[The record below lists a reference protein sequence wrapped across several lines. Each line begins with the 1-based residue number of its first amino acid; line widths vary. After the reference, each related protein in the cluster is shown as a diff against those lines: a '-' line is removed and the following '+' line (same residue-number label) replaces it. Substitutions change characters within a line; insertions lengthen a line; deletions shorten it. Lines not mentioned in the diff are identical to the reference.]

1 MIKGL
6 AAVTQFLLSQWRQE
20 NKEGNCRASTL
31 SALAGALETFLY
43 INDQSI
49 VRNSTIV
56 NGCVAFLDGFI
67 TNAIEEVI
75 WKMRPAR
82 SQVVEPMI
90 DEDNGQDSTQNNRC
104 KPKPPRNMRDG
115 ADSAIFFRTVYVA
128 QHCLHWLALGRLFT
142 TSMNSPLRAIA
153 PLSMGVL
160 LSLMA

>member
-31 SALAGALETFLY
+31 SALAGAFETFLY
-43 INDQSI
+43 INEQSI
-49 VRNSTIV
+49 ARNSTIV
-56 NGCVAFLDGFI
+56 NGCVAFLDGLT

-90 DEDNGQDSTQNNRC
+90 DEAMG
-104 KPKPPRNMRDG
+104 
-115 ADSAIFFRTVYVA
+115 RT
-128 QHCLHWLALGRLFT
+128 LHRTIDANPNHKG
-142 TSMNSPLRAIA
+142 I
-153 PLSMGVL
+153 
-160 LSLMA
+160 